1 MLIDRLIHKKTQQVT
16 NKLYSLK
23 ARKAIEYEIGQLK
36 EINEVHR
43 SNIAYLREENS
54 RLTNELKASNQKIFH
69 FELLVVALMQ
79 TSPMYLGFYLNIYT
93 IPFLLAYFK
102 GTTITQQNCKI
113 WETDINLV
121 RKAKGLSE
129 IDFNNT
135 IRK

>member
-102 GTTITQQNCKI
+102 GTTITQQNCKE
-113 WETDINLV
+113 WETDTNLE

>member
-1 MLIDRLIHKKTQQVT
+1 MLIDTLIHKKTQQGA
-16 NKLYSLK
+16 NKLYK
-23 ARKAIEYEIGQLK
+23 HKVRKAIEYEIGQLK
-36 EINEVHR
+36 KIKEIHS

-54 RLTNELKASNQKIFH
+54 RLINELKASNQKVFH

-102 GTTITQQNCKI
+102 GTTTTQQNCKK
-113 WETDINLV
+113 WETDINFE
-121 RKAKGLSE
+121 RRDKGLSE